1 MKKSVLIFHFLLC
14 SLMTSFCQEFSKN
27 AIYASLGVGFY
38 VNEKGKNNLN
48 GVGTHWSMGYQ
59 RDIWKNRLRIVP
71 SLTFGTYTHKGI
83 TTRYHSAFYNSTSLK
98 CNLNF
103 DIIKIKSFSIFI
115 GLGTAINYSNGLTS
129 SAYFNEFLFA
139 YSVQAGLRINSENN
153 RIAYELVAINSR
165 FDKKAFSNKR
175 GGFVE
180 ESPQIRIIFK
190 LK

>member
-1 MKKSVLIFHFLLC
+1 
-14 SLMTSFCQEFSKN
+14 MTSFCQEFSKN

-38 VNEKGKNNLN
+38 ENEKGKNNLN
-48 GVGTHWSMGYQ
+48 GVGTHWSIGYQ

-71 SLTFGTYTHKGI
+71 SLTFGTYTHKGL
-83 TTRYHSAFYNSTSLK
+83 RRDPASAFYNSTSLK

-139 YSVQAGLRINSENN
+139 YSVQTGLRINSENN